1 MSRKMDRKR
10 AQMKKQRQHRHQT
23 QIKNHQQAERTE
35 QRRRNE
41 RENRERNERRQ
52 EELRRQEQR
61 KKKLQAKKAEEK
73 ERILQKKAQERAR
86 KNEEKEERRIQKESK
101 KRIRKM
107 RFRKATRTLRKV
119 LKVVLSISAVVAA
132 VFCIIYFGFKL
143 NSVEMKENEIYTQQE
158 LTDYIFKDG
167 KNKNTFVFWLK
178 AKTGIGKVEIPFLDK
193 YDVKMKSPSKLQL
206 SVYEKSL
213 IGYVEKDGIY
223 IYFDRDGVIEK
234 IATEKIKG
242 IPNVVGIEI
251 NNPKLYEKFEVKDED
266 VYDLLLTVSQA
277 IQKYNFNVKKIEIT
291 EDGQA
296 SIYIKKVKIEFGKG
310 RDLNE
315 KMIDLSDMID
325 GGLLKYKGTLN
336 MKSLSTDGSGY
347 TLKENETKTSSQSE
361 SESVDSTN
369 QDETQNNSNPVSNEA
384 TNEAT
389 NEETTAVER

>member
-1 MSRKMDRKR
+1 M
-10 AQMKKQRQHRHQT
+10 
-23 QIKNHQQAERTE
+23 
-35 QRRRNE
+35 
-41 RENRERNERRQ
+41 
-52 EELRRQEQR
+52 
-61 KKKLQAKKAEEK
+61 
-73 ERILQKKAQERAR
+73 
-86 KNEEKEERRIQKESK
+86 
-101 KRIRKM
+101 
-107 RFRKATRTLRKV
+107 
-119 LKVVLSISAVVAA
+119 
-132 VFCIIYFGFKL
+132 
-143 NSVEMKENEIYTQQE
+143 
-158 LTDYIFKDG
+158 
-167 KNKNTFVFWLK
+167 
-178 AKTGIGKVEIPFLDK
+178 
-193 YDVKMKSPSKLQL
+193 
-206 SVYEKSL
+206 
-213 IGYVEKDGIY
+213 
-223 IYFDRDGVIEK
+223 
-234 IATEKIKG
+234 
-242 IPNVVGIEI
+242 
-251 NNPKLYEKFEVKDED
+251 YEKFEVKDED

-336 MKSLSTDGSGY
+336 MKSLSGY

>member
-1 MSRKMDRKR
+1 M
-10 AQMKKQRQHRHQT
+10 
-23 QIKNHQQAERTE
+23 
-35 QRRRNE
+35 
-41 RENRERNERRQ
+41 
-52 EELRRQEQR
+52 
-61 KKKLQAKKAEEK
+61 
-73 ERILQKKAQERAR
+73 
-86 KNEEKEERRIQKESK
+86 
-101 KRIRKM
+101 
-107 RFRKATRTLRKV
+107 
-119 LKVVLSISAVVAA
+119 
-132 VFCIIYFGFKL
+132 
-143 NSVEMKENEIYTQQE
+143 
-158 LTDYIFKDG
+158 
-167 KNKNTFVFWLK
+167 
-178 AKTGIGKVEIPFLDK
+178 EIPFLDK
-193 YDVKMKSPSKLQL
+193 YDFKMKSPSKLQI

-234 IATEKIKG
+234 LATEKIKG

-325 GGLLKYKGTLN
+325 GGLLN

-384 TNEAT
+384 TNE
-389 NEETTAVER
+389 

>member
-1 MSRKMDRKR
+1 MDRKR

-23 QIKNHQQAERTE
+23 QIKNHQQA
-35 QRRRNE
+35 
-41 RENRERNERRQ
+41 ERNERRQ

-143 NSVEMKENEIYTQQE
+143 NSVEMKGNEIYTQQE

-178 AKTGIGKVEIPFLDK
+178 AKTGMGKVEIPFLDK
-193 YDVKMKSPSKLQL
+193 YDVKMKSPSKLQI

-234 IATEKIKG
+234 LATEKIKG

-384 TNEAT
+384 TNE
-389 NEETTAVER
+389 

>member
-1 MSRKMDRKR
+1 MDRKR
-10 AQMKKQRQHRHQT
+10 AQMKKQRQHRQEA
-23 QIKNHQQAERTE
+23 QIKNHQQAERIE
-35 QRRRNE
+35 QR
-41 RENRERNERRQ
+41 
-52 EELRRQEQR
+52 
-61 KKKLQAKKAEEK
+61 EEK
-73 ERILQKKAQERAR
+73 EKTLQKKAQERAR

-277 IQKYNFNVKKIEIT
+277 IQKYNFNVKKIEI
-291 EDGQA
+291 
-296 SIYIKKVKIEFGKG
+296 EFGKG

-347 TLKENETKTSSQSE
+347 TLKENEIKTSSQSE
-361 SESVDSTN
+361 SESVDSTNHSTDSSN

-384 TNEAT
+384 TNE
-389 NEETTAVER
+389 